1 MNTRS
6 PSSSRNFLTET
17 RAYAFLSRIAAT
29 LRNSLRVTVPFGYE
43 DETGFHFGTRTAE
56 ESNSTLHFSI

>member
-6 PSSSRNFLTET
+6 SSSSRNFLTET
-17 RAYAFLSRIAAT
+17 RAYAFLGRIAAK
-29 LRNSLRVTVPFGYE
+29 LRDSIRVHVPSGYE
-43 DETGFHFGTRTAE
+43 DESGFHFGTKAAE